1 MASLDAE
8 GGPGGP
14 TKFRVA
20 NAAPQVAPATTDRAD
35 SPSQT
40 TNPTAASPPLAFTA
54 LTPAMPP
61 SPAFVLPSEPATAA
75 APEEIRLATKFLARA
90 RLSDAHLVN
99 ADKPPALE
107 QFAAVWRSENAAGA
121 VKIVPAGPNV
131 SAIGIASDLITVD
144 PQICGGDFAA
154 ARFRT
159 DFGHRAVFSAVLSC
173 GKGNEQRV
181 TEYFVAPRNQGGFVV
196 FAVIRSKALGTPDFD
211 REVIDGLSR
220 AAIEAAEGQG

>member
-1 MASLDAE
+1 M
-8 GGPGGP
+8 
-14 TKFRVA
+14 
-20 NAAPQVAPATTDRAD
+20 
-35 SPSQT
+35 
-40 TNPTAASPPLAFTA
+40 
-54 LTPAMPP
+54 
-61 SPAFVLPSEPATAA
+61 
-75 APEEIRLATKFLARA
+75 
-90 RLSDAHLVN
+90 N

-220 AAIEAAEGQG
+220 AAIEAAESQG